1 MPCRP
6 GARTGRWAVTALTE
20 RLRDI
25 RDRVLGSRGSDGRD
39 AKLERAEK
47 KAVAEAQRREYQ
59 RQNVRHRK

>member
-1 MPCRP
+1 M
-6 GARTGRWAVTALTE
+6 TALTE